1 MPTMTEITPEI
12 RAKYQPVIGL
22 EVHVQLLT
30 ATKAF
35 CGCVNKYGGE
45 PNTHICPT
53 CLGLPGALPV
63 LNRRAVEFA
72 VLAAKAINCEI
83 RETSIFSRKN
93 YFYPD
98 SPKGYQISQ
107 FDKPIAEHGWIEV
120 PAFDQSGSAITKR
133 MGVTRLHMEEDA
145 GKSIHDGFADSV
157 SKTYIDLNR
166 CGTPL
171 VEIVSEPDLRT
182 ADEVFEYL
190 TKLKE
195 ILLYTGVSDC
205 NMEEGSLRCDANV
218 SVMLKGAKEFGTK
231 AEVKNVNSFRYIR
244 AAVEY
249 EIERQIEVIEGGGRV
264 VQESRLWNNA
274 EGRTYSM
281 RSKEQAHDY
290 RYFPEPDLP
299 PLIVGA
305 EWQAEI
311 LKAMPELP
319 EARRARMI
327 AEYGLSS
334 QDAATLTTDREF
346 ADRFEVAAKSAKS
359 PRRVAAILLSEITM
373 RLRAGGIEFS
383 ASPGT
388 LDGIA
393 LPADLP

>member
-1 MPTMTEITPEI
+1 MPTLTAITPEI

-30 ATKAF
+30 ETKAF

-72 VLAAKAINCEI
+72 VLAARAINCEI
-83 RETSIFSRKN
+83 RETRYFSRKN

-107 FDKPIAEHGWIEV
+107 FDKPIAEHGWLEIPSE
-120 PAFDQSGSAITKR
+120 SGFGDGRGGSRMKR
-133 MGVTRLHMEEDA
+133 IGITRLHMEEDA
-145 GKSIHDGFADSV
+145 GKSVHDGFADSV

-195 ILLYTGVSDC
+195 ILLYTGRERLQHGGRLIALRCERERDA
-205 NMEEGSLRCDANV
+205 EEGRCGV
-218 SVMLKGAKEFGTK
+218 WG
-231 AEVKNVNSFRYIR
+231 
-244 AAVEY
+244 
-249 EIERQIEVIEGGGRV
+249 
-264 VQESRLWNNA
+264 
-274 EGRTYSM
+274 
-281 RSKEQAHDY
+281 
-290 RYFPEPDLP
+290 
-299 PLIVGA
+299 
-305 EWQAEI
+305 
-311 LKAMPELP
+311 
-319 EARRARMI
+319 
-327 AEYGLSS
+327 
-334 QDAATLTTDREF
+334 
-346 ADRFEVAAKSAKS
+346 
-359 PRRVAAILLSEITM
+359 
-373 RLRAGGIEFS
+373 
-383 ASPGT
+383 
-388 LDGIA
+388 
-393 LPADLP
+393 